1 MKYGAKGKV
10 FEKIYL
16 SKEGGVRRL
25 RWNDMYSDWSDWLK
39 GKGLE
44 ELNVKLDTF
53 RIHVQQ
59 EYNVGFKIPRSDQC
73 NICRRHEIE
82 LQNEKDRNKR
92 SILEENLKE
101 HQCDASDVRDFI
113 YNAFQETREQLGKL
127 FSFYIHRRMAKTTLL

>member
-1 MKYGAKGKV
+1 M
-10 FEKIYL
+10 
-16 SKEGGVRRL
+16 

-44 ELNVKLDTF
+44 ELNVKLGTF

-82 LQNEKDRNKR
+82 LQNEKDPTKR
-92 SILEENLKE
+92 RILEENLEE

-113 YNAFQETREQLGKL
+113 YNAFQESREQLGKIL
-127 FSFYIHRRMAKTTLL
+127 SFLYSSEDGEDYTPLE

>member
-1 MKYGAKGKV
+1 MENSSKY
-10 FEKIYL
+10 
-16 SKEGGVRRL
+16 S
-25 RWNDMYSDWSDWLK
+25 
-39 GKGLE
+39 
-44 ELNVKLDTF
+44 F

-92 SILEENLKE
+92 RILEENLKE

-113 YNAFQETREQLGKL
+113 YNAFQESREQLGKIL
-127 FSFYIHRRMAKTTLL
+127 SFLYAAEGDDDYTPLE